1 MFDFDLVR
9 DDHVSGV
16 FPQSVAK
23 QYVSAAVA
31 ASTGDIVATYV
42 VVVVVA
48 VFCGLGNNM
57 ESLQYGIWL
66 VAATMPGEYVAC
78 SL

>member
-1 MFDFDLVR
+1 MLVLLLPLR
-9 DDHVSGV
+9 LVLNLKLV
-16 FPQSVAK
+16 
-23 QYVSAAVA
+23 
-31 ASTGDIVATYV
+31 DIVATYAAV
-42 VVVVVA
+42 VVVDVC
-48 VFCGLGNNM
+48 CGLGNNM

>member
-1 MFDFDLVR
+1 MFRGFSRRALPSNMLVLLLPLR
-9 DDHVSGV
+9 LVLNLELV
-16 FPQSVAK
+16 
-23 QYVSAAVA
+23 
-31 ASTGDIVATYV
+31 DIVATYAV
-42 VVVVVA
+42 VVVVDVC
-48 VFCGLGNNM
+48 CGLGNNM

>member
-1 MFDFDLVR
+1 MFRGFSRRALPSNMLVLLLPLR
-9 DDHVSGV
+9 LVLNLELV
-16 FPQSVAK
+16 
-23 QYVSAAVA
+23 
-31 ASTGDIVATYV
+31 DIVATSA
-42 VVVVVA
+42 VVVVA
-48 VFCGLGNNM
+48 VCCGLGNNM

>member
-1 MFDFDLVR
+1 MLVLLLPLR
-9 DDHVSGV
+9 LVLNLELV
-16 FPQSVAK
+16 
-23 QYVSAAVA
+23 
-31 ASTGDIVATYV
+31 DIVATYA
-42 VVVVVA
+42 VVVA
-48 VFCGLGNNM
+48 AVCCGLGNNM